1 VDLVI
6 EVREV
11 VFVRPLADFVVGPIR
26 VPIVVIATAIP
37 LVEPRLVL
45 TLELVVED
53 DPVNPSAAVGEAF
66 RRPFVGAI
74 DLEVMFAF
82 PFAFKPIPEGLTAT
96 VVAVAVMFE

>member
-1 VDLVI
+1 
-6 EVREV
+6 
-11 VFVRPLADFVVGPIR
+11 
-26 VPIVVIATAIP
+26 
-37 LVEPRLVL
+37 
-45 TLELVVED
+45 VVED

-82 PFAFKPIPEGLTAT
+82 PFAFNAIPKGLTAT